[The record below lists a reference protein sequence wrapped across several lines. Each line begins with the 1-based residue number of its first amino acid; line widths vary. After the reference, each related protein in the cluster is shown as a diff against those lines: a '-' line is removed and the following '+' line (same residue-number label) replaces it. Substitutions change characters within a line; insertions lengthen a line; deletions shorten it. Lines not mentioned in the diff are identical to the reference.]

1 MPLYK
6 GTAEITGG
14 KLYKGTTE
22 IMNVYKGTTSVF
34 QSTYSADFLVVAGG
48 GGGAN
53 GINSSDPGGAGG
65 AGGLRTS
72 YGSNSGGGA
81 SAESALTLTPGT
93 VYTITVG
100 YGGNL
105 PPRSSNHG
113 SNGGP
118 SSIVGSN
125 ITDITTFGG
134 GGGGRSGTGAGYAGG
149 SGGGGSHASGYGS
162 VGGGAGTANQGFAGA
177 GPYEGATFHGAQCG
191 GGGAGSGGG
200 YLHWSTSIGN
210 YNGIGGAGL
219 VVNILNAT
227 NAAAA
232 SVGEVYSGNVWY
244 AQGGHS
250 GGGGQNGTTG
260 AYGGGGAPN
269 GSGGVNNTGG
279 GCGGKISGGYNSY
292 NARGGSGVVMLRI
305 PTTSYSGTT
314 TGSSVLTYTEG
325 TDTVVVFKDSGTY
338 TA

>member
-6 GTAEITGG
+6 GTTEITGG

-53 GINSSDPGGAGG
+53 GTNSANPGGAGG

-113 SNGGP
+113 TNGGP

-125 ITDITTFGG
+125 ITDITTVGG
-134 GGGGRSGTGAGYAGG
+134 GGGGRYSVGAGYAGG
-149 SGGGGSHASGYGS
+149 SGGAGSNASGYGS

-177 GPYEGATFHGAQCG
+177 GPYNGSTFISNQCG
-191 GGGAGSGGG
+191 GGGAGGGGG
-200 YLHWSTSIGN
+200 YLYWPSSISN
-210 YNGIGGAGL
+210 YNGIGGPGL

-227 NAAAA
+227 NASAA

-250 GGGGQNGTTG
+250 GGGGQNSTTG
-260 AYGGGGAPN
+260 AYGGGGEPTYA
-269 GSGGVNNTGG
+269 GQANTGG
-279 GCGGKISGGYNSY
+279 GCGGKIPSGYSATNR
-292 NARGGSGVVMLRI
+292 RGGSGVVILRM
-305 PTTSYSGTT
+305 PTASYSGTT

-325 TDTVVVFKDSGTY
+325 TDTIVVFKDSGTY